1 MVYICVLYHWCGLMV
16 VENTLDWHICRVI
29 DIYILALMVDDQLR
43 NIQLCIL
50 VNFYIWC
57 LSPQKR
63 LSVTEGGIKYPETTE
78 GGRPK
83 LGGLMDPRQGVIER
97 TGRCQTCAGTV
108 SCWHFMIKY
117 VIDQLTIVPIVC
129 TDFILYGLC
138 FLRQHDR
145 VSWPLWTH
153 RTGKASFPCRLRNKD
168 NEGSSMCLLLLL

>member
-1 MVYICVLYHWCGLMV
+1 MWIDGCGKYTWLTYLQSYWYLYSGTDGRWSTAEYSTVYSRKFL
-16 VENTLDWHICRVI
+16 
-29 DIYILALMVDDQLR
+29 
-43 NIQLCIL
+43 
-50 VNFYIWC
+50 YIWC

-117 VIDQLTIVPIVC
+117 IIDQLTIVHIVC